1 MVRDVLEAF
10 RRGESWD
17 KVRRGWPTVAPEA
30 IQEAPALA
38 TEALVKSVEAKAT
51 VKKVAQACVTSK
63 SLWTMDRGC

>member
-38 TEALVKSVEAKAT
+38 AEALVKSVEAKAT
-51 VKKVAQACVTSK
+51 VKKVA
-63 SLWTMDRGC
+63 